1 MRYSSVVYLACAAI
15 LTGCF
20 GGDVAR
26 VKESRM
32 KGWPEFTVG
41 QLLGKRKACSSVE
54 WKNFTDTRDRQVV
67 EYSCDY
73 TPGTVYLQAKQIDDL
88 QSERQLLEDY
98 LANQEKSATSD
109 QERIERAQARVRGA
123 LDGAAALEA
132 KVTGLK
138 ADVQRLQQLH
148 KGSSCQDFDQ
158 SLYSHPQVIRY
169 LSELTRSCSDGSAAR
184 DPDFGRSVESIKVR
198 ALSWAKLILPSM
210 ESDLAHQENAG
221 LNSAKSEVQEVIAY
235 AQKNKENRE
244 KFTAQ
249 RQAEYEARIA
259 LIERRGANFQKV
271 REVSQWTVQEQEP
284 VYLGSRVDIVFSDG
298 AIEQPVD
305 AEFVFGQ
312 AAKDSGDLTSLY
324 QFVLNQIWPLY
335 GKKK

>member
-1 MRYSSVVYLACAAI
+1 MRYSSVVYVACAAM
-15 LTGCF
+15 LSGCF

-41 QLLGKRKACSSVE
+41 QLLDKRKACSSVE
-54 WKNFTDTRDRQVV
+54 WKNFTDTRDRKVV

-73 TPGTVYLQAKQIDDL
+73 APGTVYLQAKQIEDL
-88 QSERQLLEDY
+88 QAERKLREDS
-98 LANQEKSATSD
+98 LANEEKSAAYD
-109 QERIERAQARVRGA
+109 QERIQRAQAGVRGA
-123 LDGAAALEA
+123 LDGSAALGA
-132 KVTGLK
+132 KVIGLK
-138 ADVQRLQQLH
+138 ADVQRLQRLH

-158 SLYSHPQVIRY
+158 SLYTHPQVIRY

-198 ALSWAKLILPSM
+198 AISWAQQTLPSM
-210 ESDLAHQENAG
+210 ESELGRQENAG
-221 LNSAKSEVQEVIAY
+221 LDSAVREVQQLTEY
-235 AQKNKENRE
+235 AEKNKASRE
-244 KFTAQ
+244 KFAPQ

-259 LIERRGANFQKV
+259 LLERRGANFQKV
-271 REVSQWTVQEQEP
+271 REVSQWTVQEQGP

-298 AIEQPVD
+298 SIEQPVD

-312 AAKDSGDLTSLY
+312 AAKDSAELTSLY

-335 GKKK
+335 GKKS